1 MSKVMEDMRNQILK
15 DGMTDVAKRMLADGI
30 LSFKKIAEYSGIS
43 IEEVKV
49 LAEYVIRKI

>member
-1 MSKVMEDMRNQILK
+1 MSKAMEDMRNQILK
-15 DGMTDVAKRMLADGI
+15 DGMTDVAKRMLADGM
-30 LSFKKIAEYSGIS
+30 LSLEKIAEYSGFS